1 MRIATTSIS
10 QKPATILAILKI
22 LLVIILSAC
31 SVPSPAK
38 ESVGFDA
45 QRAFEDLEFQ
55 VELGP
60 RTVGSVAHEQFR
72 NWLVPMLLNEGW
84 EVEVQSMEY
93 LDQDV
98 HNIIAKHEV
107 GKGYPWIILGAHYD
121 SRIVAD
127 KDPIYENRTKPV
139 PGANDG
145 ASGVAVLNEISR
157 VLPDA
162 LQANIWLVYFDA
174 EDNGNL
180 PGGEWILG
188 SRAFVERLVGKP
200 DAVVILDMV
209 ADRDLKIFV
218 EKNSDGDLV
227 QEIWGTAHSL
237 GYQET
242 FINQPKH
249 SLIDD
254 HTPFIQAGIRAV
266 DIIDFDYPYWHTT
279 SDTTDKVSAESL
291 GIVGDVVLKWLLSKY
306 MQPE

>member
-10 QKPATILAILKI
+10 LKPTTILAILQI
-22 LLVIILSAC
+22 LLVILLPAC
-31 SVPSPAK
+31 STPDPTQ
-38 ESVGFDA
+38 EPDQFDA

-55 VELGP
+55 VGLGP
-60 RTVGSVAHEQFR
+60 RTVGSMAHEQFR
-72 NWLVPMLLNEGW
+72 NWLVPLLLKQGW
-84 EVEVQSMEY
+84 EVEVQSLEF

-107 GKGYPWIILGAHYD
+107 GDEYPWIILGAHYD
-121 SRIVAD
+121 SRMVAD
-127 KDPIYENRTKPV
+127 KDPIYENRSTPV

-145 ASGVAVLNEISR
+145 ASGVAVLNEIAR
-157 VLPDA
+157 VLPDGV
-162 LQANIWLVYFDA
+162 QANIWLVYFDA

-188 SRAFVERLVGKP
+188 SRAFVEELVEKP

-209 ADRDLKIFV
+209 ADKDLKIFV
-218 EKNSDGDLV
+218 EKNSDYGLV
-227 QEIWGTAHSL
+227 QEIWETAHSL
-237 GYQET
+237 GYQEF

-249 SLIDD
+249 GLIDD

-266 DIIDFDYPYWHTT
+266 NIIDFDYPHWHTL
-279 SDTTDKVSAESL
+279 SDTVDKVSAESL

-306 MQPE
+306 MQP